1 MEKNF
6 KQQLILIAVAATSL
20 FFVLNISH
28 LYAGVN
34 TFLGMLSPI
43 VLGLLM
49 AFIFNVPMKHMEK
62 QLEKIKVPVGEID
75 ITLYRDDRHDI
86 ENEEV
91 PVLNGTSIPF
101 NIKGKQVVLVDDVLF
116 TGRTVR
122 AALDA
127 IMDIDRPKRISLAIL
142 IDRGHRELPIRPDF
156 IGKNVPTSL
165 KEVIHVHLLED
176 DASEEVIIENE

>member
-1 MEKNF
+1 M
-6 KQQLILIAVAATSL
+6 KQVRIMDEGAISRALTRISYEIIEQQKDVSNLVLIGIKTRGITLAKRIAKK
-20 FFVLNISH
+20 IS
-28 LYAGVN
+28 
-34 TFLGMLSPI
+34 T
-43 VLGLLM
+43 
-49 AFIFNVPMKHMEK
+49 
-62 QLEKIKVPVGEID
+62 LEKIKVPVGEID

-86 ENEEV
+86 KNKEE
-91 PVLNGTSIPF
+91 PILNGTSIPF

-165 KEVIHVHLLED
+165 EEVIHVRLLED
-176 DASEEVIIENE
+176 DASEQVIIEN

>member
-1 MEKNF
+1 VKAMKQVRIMDEGAISRALTRISYEIIEQQKDVSNLVMLGIKTRGITLAKRIAEK
-6 KQQLILIAVAATSL
+6 
-20 FFVLNISH
+20 IS
-28 LYAGVN
+28 
-34 TFLGMLSPI
+34 S
-43 VLGLLM
+43 
-49 AFIFNVPMKHMEK
+49 
-62 QLEKIKVPVGEID
+62 LEKIKVPVGEID

-86 ENEEV
+86 ENEEA

-142 IDRGHRELPIRPDF
+142 IDRGHRELPIRPDYV
-156 IGKNVPTSL
+156 GKNIPTSR
-165 KEVIHVHLLED
+165 
-176 DASEEVIIENE
+176 SEEIIVEMTELDGQDRVLITEQA